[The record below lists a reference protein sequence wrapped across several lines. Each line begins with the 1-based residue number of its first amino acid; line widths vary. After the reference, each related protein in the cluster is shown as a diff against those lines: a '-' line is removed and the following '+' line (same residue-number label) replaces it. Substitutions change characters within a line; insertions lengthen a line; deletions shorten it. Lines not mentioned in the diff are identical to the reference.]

1 MNADAVAQ
9 HFYEQGKTDA
19 LKDSVA
25 KAKNIN
31 TTARPSHG
39 EAQTGGMKV
48 RVLGDDSA
56 SFKFK
61 IKNKK

>member
-1 MNADAVAQ
+1 MQTQLLNTFTNKAKA
-9 HFYEQGKTDA
+9 DA

-25 KAKNIN
+25 KAKNI
-31 TTARPSHG
+31 TRQARSSQVKWPSGG
-39 EAQTGGMKV
+39 EVKK
-48 RVLGDDSA
+48 VLGDDSA